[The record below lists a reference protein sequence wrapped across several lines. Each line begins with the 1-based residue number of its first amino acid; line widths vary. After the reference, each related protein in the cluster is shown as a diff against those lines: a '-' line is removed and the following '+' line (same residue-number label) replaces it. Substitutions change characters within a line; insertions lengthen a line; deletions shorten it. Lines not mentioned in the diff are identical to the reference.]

1 MKKKILVTPR
11 SITKEQQYRTL
22 KKQEEAGF
30 QVVFS
35 SPGIQ
40 PTEEELLKLLPDCVE
55 YLAGVEPIT
64 EKGY

>member
-1 MKKKILVTPR
+1 MKKKILVTPC
-11 SITKEQQYRTL
+11 SITKEQEYRSL
-22 KKQEEAGF
+22 KKLEEAGF

-40 PTEEELLKLLPDCVE
+40 PTEEELLKLLPDCVGCS
-55 YLAGVEPIT
+55 AGVEPIT